1 MKGEIT
7 LQTPW
12 TTIKALMK
20 DGNVPWEGQDSGF
33 IWLEENGIIMCDPKY
48 TVVDFET
55 EYKLTEDE
63 VKSLEYAEGIIKD
76 GIFYIASALIEGEY
90 YNAD

>member
-1 MKGEIT
+1 MPHEPIVDFHPLYKLT
-7 LQTPW
+7 
-12 TTIKALMK
+12 A
-20 DGNVPWEGQDSGF
+20 
-33 IWLEENGIIMCDPKY
+33 EELGS
-48 TVVDFET
+48 FET

-63 VKSLEYAEGIIKD
+63 VKSLEYAEGIVKD

>member
-1 MKGEIT
+1 
-7 LQTPW
+7 
-12 TTIKALMK
+12 MK
-20 DGNVPWEGQDSGF
+20 DGNVPWEGQDSVF
-33 IWLEENGIIMCDPKY
+33 LWLEENGIIMCDPKY

-55 EYKLTEDE
+55 AYKLTEDE
-63 VKSLEYAEGIIKD
+63 VKSLEYAEGIVKD